1 MSNYTNLHHHYIAG
15 EWRDGTSSHDIVTS
29 NPFTG
34 EKIATF
40 KAASLDDINDSYE
53 ALEKAQQEWGLTS
66 PYIISQIIEQAA
78 QIMMHRRDELVDML
92 VRESGSTVTKANI
105 EVDSCIGVIKMA
117 VEYPFLLETTV
128 ARSAVPNKLNHI
140 IRKPVGVV
148 TVIGPFNFPMFLA
161 MRSVV
166 TALASG
172 NTVLLKP
179 ASTTPITGGILL
191 AKIFEEA
198 GLPPG
203 MLSVVVPKTSE
214 IGDSLYTHSIP
225 RVISFTGSTEVGQR
239 IGEMTGREIKRSILE
254 LGGNNAFVVLDDAD
268 IDYAAR
274 SAVFGRFLHS
284 GQICMSVNRVIVH
297 ESVFDEFAKK
307 FVEYTKGLNVGD
319 PSRPDVLIGPLID
332 EREAVRVEQAVQ
344 QALQE
349 GAEMLLEGKRDG
361 ALVYPYVLKG
371 SNDVYSA
378 RTEMFGPVVT
388 LISHKGDEDA
398 LRLANDTDAG
408 LSGAV
413 HSADVA
419 RAQKFATGW
428 RTGMVHINDQS
439 VNDEPRVAFG
449 GEKAS
454 GVGRFGRHITF
465 DEFTTYQ
472 WVSVQTEQRPYP
484 V

>member
-1 MSNYTNLHHHYIAG
+1 MSNYSNLSYNYING
-15 EWRDGTSSHDIVTS
+15 EWRDGTSKHVIVTS

-34 EKIATF
+34 EEIATF
-40 KAASLDDINDSYE
+40 KAASLDDLNESYE
-53 ALEKAQQEWGLTS
+53 ALEKAQQQWRETN
-66 PYIISQIIEQAA
+66 PYAMSQIIENAA
-78 QIMMHRRDELVDML
+78 QIMITRREELIDLL
-92 VRESGSTVTKANI
+92 VRESGSTVIKANI
-105 EVDSCIGVIKMA
+105 EVGACIGVIKVA
-117 VEYPFLLETTV
+117 AEYPFLLETTV
-128 ARSAVPNKLNHI
+128 ARSAIPNKINHI
-140 IRKPVGVV
+140 IRKPAGVV

-198 GLPPG
+198 GLPAG
-203 MLSVVVPKTSE
+203 ALSVVVPKTSE
-214 IGDSLYTHSIP
+214 IGDALYTHPIP
-225 RVISFTGSTEVGQR
+225 NIISFTGSTEVGQR

-254 LGGNNAFVVLDDAD
+254 LGGNNAFVVLEDAD
-268 IDYAAR
+268 VDYAAR

-284 GQICMSVNRVIVH
+284 GQICMSVNRIIVH
-297 ESVFDEFAKK
+297 ESIFDEFAEK
-307 FVEYTKGLNVGD
+307 FVKYTKGLKVGD
-319 PSRPDVLIGPLID
+319 PSQADVLVGPLID
-332 EREAVRVEQAVQ
+332 EREAMRVEEAVQ
-344 QALQE
+344 QAVEE
-349 GAEMLLEGKRDG
+349 GAEILLEGKREG
-361 ALVYPYVLKG
+361 ALVHPYVLKG

-378 RTEMFGPVVT
+378 RTEMFGPVAT
-388 LISHKGDEDA
+388 LISHTGDEDA
-398 LRLANDTDAG
+398 LRLANDTSAG

-413 HSADVA
+413 HSADIA
-419 RAQKFATGW
+419 RAQKFAAGW

-439 VNDEPRVAFG
+439 VNDEPRIAFG